1 MELKSRVAEL
11 IIGGMYLKHGLS
23 KSALDDQLKLQRILN
38 PNLLGETFRSPYMF
52 LKKYDAMK
60 VGVKKKFLCHTC
72 LHELSYN
79 TKNGNPIK
87 DQPCGHKFVK
97 ENASYALFLPPEPQ
111 LEFYVKHYHQ
121 P

>member
-60 VGVKKKFLCHTC
+60 VGEEFPLPHLLTRIIVQ
-72 LHELSYN
+72 Y
-79 TKNGNPIK
+79 KNGNPIK

-121 P
+121 S